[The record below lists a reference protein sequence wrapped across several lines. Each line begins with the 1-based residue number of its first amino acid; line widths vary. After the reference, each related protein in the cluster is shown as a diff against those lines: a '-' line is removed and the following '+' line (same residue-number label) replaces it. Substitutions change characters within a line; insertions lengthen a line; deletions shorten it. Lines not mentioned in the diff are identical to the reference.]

1 VLHVKHG
8 DRLPSVGIIQKL
20 INETRAKEPRMRS
33 VPEMGVDG
41 IYGKNTE
48 AAVKEVQVALGLK
61 LANGTFDQHTWRVLA
76 DIAKWRIVDVCDLLL
91 EGYLASKPHIQLRND
106 LIEQG
111 KRKMPQSTLKQNS
124 HRADKLLR
132 KWSDDAQVCR
142 QQFHRFQ
149 AQGGQPIALLKKNQ
163 VYDSIRRGMNERSRD
178 GWKVVL
184 LRFTGHGSPGSQGVG
199 GSLFGAVE
207 LDLAKITM
215 EDGDSDRDFIDAIM
229 IGGMAM
235 PMASFGVI
243 ELHGCRVGLRGRPRR
258 GQPVVDGPGFVNA
271 FANTM
276 ARPVSAGTETQ
287 YVGSAVLDVRFEG
300 SPITAIPAGGTV
312 EQWFA
317 Q

>member
-1 VLHVKHG
+1 MLHVKHG

-33 VPEMGVDG
+33 VPEMRVDG
-41 IYGKNTE
+41 IYGKNTQ
-48 AAVKEVQVALGLK
+48 AGVKKVQVALGLK
-61 LANGTFDQHTWRVLA
+61 SPNGTFDQHTWRALA
-76 DIAKWRIVDVCDLLL
+76 DIAKWRIVDICDLLL
-91 EGYLASKPHIQLRND
+91 ERHLASKPYSQLRND
-106 LIEQG
+106 LIEKIKG
-111 KRKMPQSTLKQNS
+111 KMPESTLKQAS
-124 HRADKLLR
+124 QFADKLLR
-132 KWSDDAQVCR
+132 KWSDDAQTCR

-149 AQGGQPIALLKKNQ
+149 GQGGQPIALLEKNQ
-163 VYDSIRRGMNERSRD
+163 IYDTIRRGVNERSRA

-184 LRFTGHGSPGSQGVG
+184 LRFTGHGSPGIQGVG
-199 GSLFGAVE
+199 GSLFGTVE

-215 EDGDSDRDFIDAIM
+215 EDDDSDSDFIDAIM

-243 ELHGCRVGLRGRPRR
+243 ELHGCRVGMRGRQKR

-287 YVGSAVLDVRFEG
+287 YVGTNVLDVRFEG

-317 Q
+317 A

>member
-163 VYDSIRRGMNERSRD
+163 VYDSI
-178 GWKVVL
+178 
-184 LRFTGHGSPGSQGVG
+184 
-199 GSLFGAVE
+199 
-207 LDLAKITM
+207 
-215 EDGDSDRDFIDAIM
+215 M